1 MSALEKPKMEV
12 QLGFLSNVAVLAH
25 EERAE
30 VRHATLH
37 GYLPMLWQYDGPKNE
52 LHTIFLG
59 IHPFVEPLSL
69 LSQ

>member
-1 MSALEKPKMEV
+1 MSALEKPKMQV
-12 QLGFLSNVAVLAH
+12 QLGFLSNGAVSAH

-37 GYLPMLWQYDGPKNE
+37 GYLPMLWQHDDPKNE
-52 LHTIFLG
+52 LHTLFLG
-59 IHPFVEPLSL
+59 IHPFVESLPL